1 MARWGP
7 HAGYSLRVPVGT
19 LSCGVP
25 KRNYVSCVPV
35 AVGDTMPDHLAKAKR
50 YRERA
55 NECRHLAKLA
65 ASPQAQKDFEKLASY
80 YDQLAQEEAARVSP
94 AN

>member
-1 MARWGP
+1 
-7 HAGYSLRVPVGT
+7 
-19 LSCGVP
+19 
-25 KRNYVSCVPV
+25 
-35 AVGDTMPDHLAKAKR
+35 MPDHLAKAKR